1 MDEHFFRIE
10 HGLLKSEVFR
20 SLSGSAVKV
29 YLVVGMHADFTTG
42 WAYPSVRTIA
52 RQTGMCRQT
61 ILDAIDELR
70 AGGLLELHKV
80 AGRSTAYRV
89 VRGGFAAPSTPSRR
103 RRRNV
108 RDRTPETD
116 VNPTKANQ
124 ERADTKPERPISNAE
139 RSDVPSIGEVGGL
152 DSWEDAAQSL
162 GHAGLEIR
170 PKREPGTRDKTTTG
184 LEVLPGQ
191 PIRLLPEGVLF
202 VAVEDAVRLLKANG
216 FSNSV
221 AKRIAEHPKNEV
233 VAKTLL
239 NVLHLKSLGKLKN
252 PAGYIV
258 AGLKEEY
265 EPLPAVAKRL
275 EERRREFD
283 AMRLQAEAA
292 EVARRRK
299 RQLEEEEEEI
309 NRVLGALPADVR
321 EDLQRRAEAE
331 LPPRLLRRKRA
342 LDNPVVRLR
351 IYELAVGEGWGE
363 LDAGADSKPSAGSA

>member
-1 MDEHFFRIE
+1 M
-10 HGLLKSEVFR
+10 
-20 SLSGSAVKV
+20 
-29 YLVVGMHADFTTG
+29 
-42 WAYPSVRTIA
+42 
-52 RQTGMCRQT
+52 
-61 ILDAIDELR
+61 
-70 AGGLLELHKV
+70 
-80 AGRSTAYRV
+80 
-89 VRGGFAAPSTPSRR
+89 
-103 RRRNV
+103 
-108 RDRTPETD
+108 
-116 VNPTKANQ
+116 
-124 ERADTKPERPISNAE
+124 
-139 RSDVPSIGEVGGL
+139 
-152 DSWEDAAQSL
+152 
-162 GHAGLEIR
+162 
-170 PKREPGTRDKTTTG
+170 
-184 LEVLPGQ
+184 
-191 PIRLLPEGVLF
+191 
-202 VAVEDAVRLLKANG
+202 
-216 FSNSV
+216 
-221 AKRIAEHPKNEV
+221 
-233 VAKTLL
+233 